1 MISHPTVWPEM
12 VCLVVS
18 EAWVSFK
25 LHLFEGP
32 RALLLGL
39 VLILNLAPYGFNSA
53 FSSYNQK
60 FDNNR
65 NRVSVWREVLH
76 LSGTLITSRLIIP
89 GQNEMTSLK
98 AFTKFPE
105 LPPEIQLQ
113 IWESTIATQ
122 PAMHLFDVCVPP
134 CVSESAATTI
144 ASPTSDS
151 HNNNDSEDADPE
163 PSKRE
168 AIYLDEAADTLYLSP
183 LATTTTEDATASP
196 GETKVSTKGARFRT
210 DPSMYKFRSS
220 LASTSIDAAATVRRS
235 LLPTSS
241 RGRDGGDTNTIY
253 LGAPST
259 ARGCA
264 SLTYDNTQ
272 DVLHLR
278 FSPPAFRFPG
288 ADGDGGRLAGS
299 PLSAIFESVWSQ
311 ELSGA
316 LHRARRVAIDVSQL
330 WPDLSSSCGAAG
342 GEQQQGGDG
351 GGEGEGGQQGEEETG
366 GGETEVL
373 EQEGEEE
380 EEDEAGGNDDG
391 SLIMQDIA
399 FLACTMQHD
408 LEVLYLVD
416 YCAGWCDSCPSQPSS
431 LRARDL
437 MDRRDDGLYRAL
449 RNGETWQKEKARRPD
464 VIQGVGKVWRE
475 VFDLE
480 KLGWD
485 EEHPGFVF
493 AEMFAEVVKM
503 QQGNWIG
510 DDSQEEGGAREKAK
524 FQGVRV
530 LVAEDEQIN
539 GEDSSLLLSC
549 DGNRHGTKKEDRNL

>member
-1 MISHPTVWPEM
+1 MLYE
-12 VCLVVS
+12 
-18 EAWVSFK
+18 
-25 LHLFEGP
+25 
-32 RALLLGL
+32 
-39 VLILNLAPYGFNSA
+39 SA
-53 FSSYNQK
+53 
-60 FDNNR
+60 
-65 NRVSVWREVLH
+65 
-76 LSGTLITSRLIIP
+76 TLITSRNITA
-89 GQNEMTSLK
+89 NENKMTSLK

-134 CVSESAATTI
+134 CVSEFAATTI
-144 ASPTSDS
+144 PSPTSDS
-151 HNNNDSEDADPE
+151 HNEDSEDADPE
-163 PSKRE
+163 PSKTE
-168 AIYLDEAADTLYLSP
+168 AIILDEAADTLYLSP
-183 LATTTTEDATASP
+183 LSTNSMEDATRPA
-196 GETKVSTKGARFRT
+196 GTEVSTQGARFRT
-210 DPSMYKFRSS
+210 DPSMYKFRSN
-220 LASTSIDAAATVRRS
+220 LASTCIDAAATVRRS
-235 LLPTSS
+235 LPTSS
-241 RGRDGGDTNTIY
+241 RGRDGDTNTIY

-264 SLTYDNTQ
+264 SVTYDNTQ
-272 DVLHLR
+272 DVLYLR
-278 FSPPAFRFPG
+278 FSPPAFRFPD
-288 ADGDGGRLAGS
+288 ADGGGGRGRLTS

-311 ELSGA
+311 ELAGA

-330 WPDLSSSCGAAG
+330 WPDLSSCGAG
-342 GEQQQGGDG
+342 GVQQGGDG
-351 GGEGEGGQQGEEETG
+351 GGDGEGQQQQEDGEAGEGEQGA
-366 GGETEVL
+366 EVL
-373 EQEGEEE
+373 EDEQEEE
-380 EEDEAGGNDDG
+380 AAGGNDDG

-416 YCAGWCDSCPSQPSS
+416 YCAGRCDSCPSKPSS

-437 MDRRDDGLYRAL
+437 MTRRDEGLYRTL
-449 RNGETWQKEKARRPD
+449 RNGETWQKEKLRKPD

-503 QQGNWIG
+503 QQGNWMG
-510 DDSQEEGGAREKAK
+510 DDSQDEEFAREKGK

-530 LVAEDEQIN
+530 LVAEDEQVN
-539 GEDSSLLLSC
+539 GEISSMLLNC
-549 DGNRHGTKKEDRNL
+549 DGHRHGTK